1 MQKLTGHETK
11 SLSRSLSRSTTFN
24 SEKDLTLLEIVSFE
38 INVKEK
44 DSENRFGNSI
54 FFSSKILC
62 CMKNETITSSG
73 PLKFCDTHG
82 SLAFSIILANVESN
96 WKGLV

>member
-1 MQKLTGHETK
+1 MVIITK
-11 SLSRSLSRSTTFN
+11 PIAVNNFKII
-24 SEKDLTLLEIVSFE
+24 EKDLTLLEIVSFE
-38 INVKEK
+38 IIDVNEK
-44 DSENRFGNSI
+44 DSENRFGKSI

-73 PLKFCDTHG
+73 SLKFCDTHE

>member
-1 MQKLTGHETK
+1 MKQSHYHEAYRGQQLLIVRKTLHCWKL
-11 SLSRSLSRSTTFN
+11 S
-24 SEKDLTLLEIVSFE
+24 ISFE